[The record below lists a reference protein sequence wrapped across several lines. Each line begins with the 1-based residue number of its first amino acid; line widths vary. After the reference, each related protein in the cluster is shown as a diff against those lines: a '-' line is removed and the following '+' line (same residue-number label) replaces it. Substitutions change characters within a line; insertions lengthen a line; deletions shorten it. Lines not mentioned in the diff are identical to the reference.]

1 MADEDKGASAKSGAI
16 HEHLKARIASAFPKL
31 AGAKLDKTLA
41 SDEIK

>member
-1 MADEDKGASAKSGAI
+1 MSEDRSDKRLDYLKERISA
-16 HEHLKARIASAFPKL
+16 AFPKL